1 MSEKGALPSYAE
13 FSRRLKPRMAELL
26 AALFQE
32 NRGSIRVKKEKV
44 AVKNLEKIFAAALAL
59 GQTKG
64 FHAMSLRELSRASGL
79 SMGALY
85 SYFSSKEELRG
96 HIFRYGVRLASEVV
110 EAEAE
115 RCSRPA
121 EQLAA
126 AIRAHLFLSEALR
139 PWFYFAY
146 MEARN
151 LPARE
156 RQQAMANERRT
167 EAVFVRILREG
178 KKRGAFRLPEVELT
192 AAAIKALLQ
201 DWYLKRW
208 KYGQAG
214 LGVEEYAAF
223 VVNFVLGAI
232 AARSKE
238 RRR

>member
-1 MSEKGALPSYAE
+1 MSQARAGLGYAD

-26 AALFQE
+26 AAVYQE

-44 AVKNLEKIFAAALAL
+44 AVKNLEKIFQAALAL
-59 GQTKG
+59 GQAKG

-96 HIFRYGVRLASEVV
+96 HIFRYGIRFASEVV
-110 EAEAE
+110 EAEAK
-115 RCSRPA
+115 RYSQPA
-121 EQLAA
+121 ERLAG

-156 RQQAMANERRT
+156 RGQAMVNERRT
-167 EAVFVRILREG
+167 EAIFARILRQG
-178 KKRGAFRLPEVELT
+178 KKRGVFRVPEVELT

-223 VVNFVLGAI
+223 VVNFILGAI
-232 AARSKE
+232 RARVKE
-238 RRR
+238 